1 MGVFFI
7 DWCWVFFLSLKNLRL
22 LNIFL
27 ARIVSFFICSTP
39 HVYIYRNF
47 GECIFFSTLF
57 VLKWLSDTFALTNQK
72 KKKDLRVL
80 FETNDCLKS
89 VRNTCGTEHCL
100 AG

>member
-1 MGVFFI
+1 MGGFFI
-7 DWCWVFFLSLKNLRL
+7 DRCWGFFSLSLKNLRL
-22 LNIFL
+22 INIFL

-47 GECIFFSTLF
+47 GECIFFSTLS

-80 FETNDCLKS
+80 FETNDCLKT
-89 VRNTCGTEHCL
+89 VRNT
-100 AG
+100 